1 MTPQSRALDTL
12 IRRIRSALGITL
24 YIGALPQN
32 GGISA
37 EIDGGSDSRYL
48 NNEHGKKTL
57 TVLFLCKDT
66 SSANAY
72 ETVTQI
78 GEYIAA
84 MQQAD
89 GILGGNIRGDAGLVD
104 KQGDY
109 YIYSIVTEITVKF

>member
-12 IRRIRSALGITL
+12 IRRIRSALGIML

-32 GGISA
+32 GGTSA
-37 EIDGGSDSRYL
+37 EIDGGTDSRYL

-66 SSANAY
+66 SSVNAY
-72 ETVTQI
+72 ETVTRI
-78 GEYIAA
+78 GEFIAA
-84 MQQAD
+84 MQQSD